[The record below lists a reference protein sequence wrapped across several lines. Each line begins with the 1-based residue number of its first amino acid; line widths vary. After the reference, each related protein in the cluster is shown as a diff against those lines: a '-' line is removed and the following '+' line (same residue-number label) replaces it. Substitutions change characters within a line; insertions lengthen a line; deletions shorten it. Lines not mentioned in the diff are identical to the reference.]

1 MFEPNLFERL
11 WHFYHL
17 KTMPLRSVIKNRLLV
32 NKDFSIISNNCWG
45 GITYEEYGL
54 RKNSP
59 TVGCYIF
66 PDDYLKLISN
76 LQHYF
81 SLDLK
86 FVNVKDARHYN
97 QIVKNDNEDCPIGVL
112 DDVEIVFVH
121 YKTQEKAYN
130 KWMSRVKRI
139 NWNNLIFKFSLQNN
153 ATKEQV
159 ETFDK
164 MPLPGKKFVFVNK
177 PNHGL
182 KCGIYYHGFE
192 KDQYVWN
199 DTFFAHRF
207 FDVTKFLNEGIIK
220 QK

>member
-1 MFEPNLFERL
+1 MFNPNLFQRI
-11 WHFYHL
+11 WHFTHL
-17 KTMPLRSVIKNRLLV
+17 KTMPYRAYYKNKQLN

-66 PDDYLKLISN
+66 PDDYLNFISN

-86 FVNVKDARHYN
+86 FVNVKDARHYD
-97 QIVKNDNEDCPIGVL
+97 QIVNNGNEDCPIGVL

-130 KWMSRVKRI
+130 KWMSRVKRV
-139 NWNNLIFKFSLQNN
+139 NWNNLIFKFSYQNN
-153 ATKEQV
+153 ATMEQV
-159 ETFDK
+159 NTFDK
-164 MPLPGKKFVFVNK
+164 MALPGKKFVFVNI

-182 KCGIYYHGFE
+182 KSGVYYHGFE
-192 KDQYVWN
+192 KDHYVWN
-199 DTFFAHRF
+199 DTFFAHRY
-207 FDVTKFLNEGIIK
+207 FDVTKFLNEGVII